1 MKSVNVKLYVGD
13 NQLLTT
19 ENTVPSEVAD
29 LSDGQEL
36 KQLVNAKQDELVSG
50 TNIKT
55 INGSSVLGEGDLE
68 VVTYQPFPNNW
79 RTSGTMAELFTDIKN
94 DTDAVPG
101 MSYLGEV
108 RCSNLPFAGNAEMII
123 NIMTGSGNNK
133 VMVGIVTSAN
143 ICPYY
148 WQYTYGAGYDTG
160 WQTFISADNSF
171 PAFSRSSTYQNG
183 DIVTYVGKFY
193 KCHTDIV
200 SPGSWTGST
209 NWDLVNLGDIING
222 VSSGNGPHIYQHE
235 CEINGAEFTILSL
248 QSENFSSTPINF
260 GLILNAR
267 MHIDN
272 DEDGYTVSCSDCE
285 FMWRC
290 TGRTPIKYNLYY
302 QSIEYNVNT
311 GDGEVKVYHLID
323 DSSTRDF
330 YATTDSVNEYI
341 Q

>member
-36 KQLVNAKQDELVSG
+36 KQLVNTKQDELVSG

-94 DTDAVPG
+94 DTNAVPG

-123 NIMTGSGNNK
+123 NIMIGSGNNK

-171 PAFSRSSTYQNG
+171 PAFSASSTYQIG
-183 DIVTYVGKFY
+183 DIVTYIGKFY
-193 KCHTDIV
+193 RCHTDIV

-209 NWDLVNLGDIING
+209 NWDLVNLGDIIDG
-222 VSSGNGPHIYQHE
+222 VSSGSGPHIYQHE
-235 CEINGAEFTILSL
+235 CEINGGRFTILSL
-248 QSENFSSTPINF
+248 QSENFTTSPID
-260 GLILNAR
+260 LSVILNAR
-267 MHIDN
+267 RHVDN
-272 DEDGYTVSCSDCE
+272 DEDSYIVTYSDCE
-285 FMWRC
+285 FMWQRIS
-290 TGRTPIKYNLYY
+290 GNPVKYNLYY
-302 QSIEYNVNT
+302 QYLLYDSST
-311 GDGEVKVYHLID
+311 GDANVQVSHLID
-323 DSSTRDF
+323 DSSTTDF
-330 YATTDSVNEYI
+330 YASVDSVSEYI